1 LAIER
6 KLSDNTAVRG
16 GDRPLRVLIVRIGAM
31 GDVLHAMPAVAAL
44 RELHPEWFIG
54 WAIEPGWSELLQTSA
69 DFDRMSCGAGRS
81 GKSGLASRDNPPFA
95 VKRQRMGHPAS
106 SRSARMPLVDQ
117 WHQVPAKAWGE
128 RPFAVSTLSDINAM
142 RRELQMWEYDICV
155 DMQGSLKSAIMGR
168 MAGAPVFAGP
178 AEPREAQA
186 RWFYR
191 QRVTTSAAHVV
202 EQGCQLLG
210 AAVGTALTPAAVTLP
225 IDGEAELWCD
235 QLLSQTLP
243 HGERFAFIAPTAGWG
258 AKQWPAERYGA
269 VAAELCRAGYRT
281 LVNEAL
287 GDRTADKVIAA
298 SEGFA
303 SLVPCSIGQM
313 IALVRRAGLVIA
325 GDTGPLHLAAALGR
339 PVVGLYGP
347 TDPTRNGPYG
357 TFGTEARARVLRH
370 ESSTRDH
377 SRRSETEAGLMQITT
392 DEVVEASLS
401 LLKVGQDKVN
411 V

>member
-1 LAIER
+1 
-6 KLSDNTAVRG
+6 
-16 GDRPLRVLIVRIGAM
+16 M

-54 WAIEPGWSELLQTSA
+54 WAIEPGWSELLQTAS
-69 DFDRMSCGAGRS
+69 DFDRASSGAGRS
-81 GKSGLASRDNPPFA
+81 E
-95 VKRQRMGHPAS
+95 
-106 SRSARMPLVDQ
+106 RMPLVDQ
-117 WHQVPAKAWGE
+117 WHPVPAKAWRE

-155 DMQGSLKSAIMGR
+155 DMQGSLKSAIVGR

-186 RWFYR
+186 RWFYGK
-191 QRVTTSAAHVV
+191 RVATTAAHVV

-210 AAVGTALTPAAVTLP
+210 TAVGIPLTPATVTLP
-225 IDGEAELWCD
+225 IDAAAEIWCD
-235 QLLSQTLP
+235 RLLANTLP
-243 HGERFAFIAPTAGWG
+243 GGERFAFIAPTAGWG

-269 VAAELCRAGYRT
+269 VAAELGRAGYRT
-281 LVNEAL
+281 FVNEVL
-287 GDRTADKVIAA
+287 SDRTADSVIAA

-347 TDPTRNGPYG
+347 TDPARNGPYA
-357 TFGTEARARVLRH
+357 TDARVLRH
-370 ESSTRDH
+370 GSSTRDH

-392 DEVVEASLS
+392 DEVVEASLA